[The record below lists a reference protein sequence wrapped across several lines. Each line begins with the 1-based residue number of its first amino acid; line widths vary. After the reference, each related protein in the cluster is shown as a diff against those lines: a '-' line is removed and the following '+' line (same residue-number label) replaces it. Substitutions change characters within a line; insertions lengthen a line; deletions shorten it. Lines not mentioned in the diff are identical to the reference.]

1 MNTFFIQHND
11 NLDQQLQKFW
21 EIEILP
27 NKTKTTEEILYEGH
41 FEQLTARNDTGCYIL
56 TLSRRVGQDRLKES
70 V

>member
-41 FEQLTARNDTGCYIL
+41 FE
-56 TLSRRVGQDRLKES
+56 
-70 V
+70 